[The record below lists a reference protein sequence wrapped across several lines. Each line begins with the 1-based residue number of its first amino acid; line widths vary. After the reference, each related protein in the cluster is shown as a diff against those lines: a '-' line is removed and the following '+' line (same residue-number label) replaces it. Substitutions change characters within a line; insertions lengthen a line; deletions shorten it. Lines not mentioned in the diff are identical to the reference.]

1 MEYLNGGD
9 LYSLLQKVGCLDE
22 EIARIYIAELVLAL
36 EYLHSLKIVH
46 RDLKPDNLLI
56 AYNGHIKLTDFG
68 LSKIGLI
75 NNTIDLS
82 GHESDVSPRT
92 NSHHFQKNQEEER
105 IRHSAVGTPDYLA
118 PEILLGT
125 EHGLDTTFK
134 SGFHEAP
141 VNCIYL
147 IGVACRLCCGL
158 VVCWNCLV

>member
-1 MEYLNGGD
+1 LFY
-9 LYSLLQKVGCLDE
+9 
-22 EIARIYIAELVLAL
+22 
-36 EYLHSLKIVH
+36 
-46 RDLKPDNLLI
+46 NLT
-56 AYNGHIKLTDFG
+56 YYYFWYQLTDFG

-125 EHGLDTTFK
+125 EHGYAADWWSAGIVLFELLTGIPPFTA
-134 SGFHEAP
+134 SRPE
-141 VNCIYL
+141 VRTY
-147 IGVACRLCCGL
+147 
-158 VVCWNCLV
+158 